1 MSSDL
6 NNLAKRTT
14 MLSSTY
20 KLARKFQSDL
30 KPVFSITSALFCT
43 LVQSIFPRN
52 PFIVCSLRTLLKK
65 HPGGTSRSVTLPPIG
80 PRDLPSTFILAAQAA
95 VIALRANSPK
105 ENSLATSKSKKVS
118 PAVRARAKKI
128 KVLLTDVDGVLTDG
142 RVWLL
147 SESDGSTKEIKGFD
161 AHDGVGMML
170 LKLAGLRTGVI
181 TGRASSAVTRRAA
194 EGGVEFVYQGVPY
207 KIPVYEEIL
216 QKTGAK
222 EFEVAYV
229 GDDLPDIPLM
239 KRVGLAVAVDNAEP
253 EVKRAAHYVT
263 ARSGGNGA
271 IREVAELLLKSQG
284 RWEEMVEKAR
294 A

>member
-1 MSSDL
+1 
-6 NNLAKRTT
+6 
-14 MLSSTY
+14 
-20 KLARKFQSDL
+20 
-30 KPVFSITSALFCT
+30 
-43 LVQSIFPRN
+43 
-52 PFIVCSLRTLLKK
+52 
-65 HPGGTSRSVTLPPIG
+65 
-80 PRDLPSTFILAAQAA
+80 
-95 VIALRANSPK
+95 
-105 ENSLATSKSKKVS
+105 LATPKSAKVS

-128 KVLLTDVDGVLTDG
+128 RILLTDVDGVLTDG
-142 RVWLL
+142 HVWLL
-147 SESDGSTKEIKGFD
+147 SEPDGGTKELKGFD
-161 AHDGVGMML
+161 SHDGVGMML
-170 LKLAGLRTGVI
+170 LKMAGLRTGII
-181 TGRASSAVTRRAA
+181 TGRKSAAVTRRAA

-222 EFEVAYV
+222 ESEVAYV

-263 ARSGGNGA
+263 ARSGGSGA
-271 IREVAELLLKSQG
+271 IREVVELLLKSQG

>member
-1 MSSDL
+1 
-6 NNLAKRTT
+6 
-14 MLSSTY
+14 
-20 KLARKFQSDL
+20 
-30 KPVFSITSALFCT
+30 
-43 LVQSIFPRN
+43 
-52 PFIVCSLRTLLKK
+52 
-65 HPGGTSRSVTLPPIG
+65 
-80 PRDLPSTFILAAQAA
+80 
-95 VIALRANSPK
+95 
-105 ENSLATSKSKKVS
+105 LATPKSAKVS

-170 LKLAGLRTGVI
+170 LKLAGLRTGII

-194 EGGVEFVYQGVPY
+194 EGGVEFVYQSVPY

-216 QKTGAK
+216 QKTGARD
-222 EFEVAYV
+222 FEVAYV

-263 ARSGGNGA
+263 ARSGGSGA
-271 IREVAELLLKSQG
+271 IREVVELLLKSQG